1 MAPEYY
7 YMWEFIT
14 SITIIVLVTAYILYD
29 QLMIRYNKLPE
40 AEKTRKT
47 TRLKNLTA
55 LVLGAYALLGGVG
68 WAGYIKTHRIFIT
81 ESLMGPD
88 VYAPAVIMAII
99 GLVVIARGIVKG
111 KNCPTK

>member
-14 SITIIVLVTAYILYD
+14 SITIIILVAAYILYD

-40 AEKTRKT
+40 AERAPKI
-47 TRLKNLTA
+47 LKLKRITA
-55 LVLGAYALLGGVG
+55 FILGGYALLGGLG
-68 WAGYIKTHRIFIT
+68 WTWYIATHRIFIT

-88 VYAPAVIMAII
+88 VYAPAGIMAII
-99 GLVVIARGIVKG
+99 GVFVIVKEMV
-111 KNCPTK
+111 KKKELVPK